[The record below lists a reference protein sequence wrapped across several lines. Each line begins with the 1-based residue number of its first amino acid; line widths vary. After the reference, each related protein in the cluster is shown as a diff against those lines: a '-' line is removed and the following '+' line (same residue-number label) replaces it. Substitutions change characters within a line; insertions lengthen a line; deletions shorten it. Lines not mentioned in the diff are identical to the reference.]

1 MSKTIPE
8 IDIQGIKDLEV
19 LETDDRYY
27 SPLVINSKN
36 KINELIKAIKQLDN
50 QINNKWKEK

>member
-50 QINNKWKEK
+50 QINNK